1 MYKKITLCII
11 AIITT
16 ILAICLPEIII
27 NNQVDTSLG
36 TCIEA
41 PAEYYDAS
49 SSAIAREMSTRLTD
63 MEKMELIS
71 GNWSSETTIA
81 DISATDY
88 SEWEEIQ
95 LAKES
100 FSNLLISLS
109 NTVDFDTWYSYET
122 VMFKCT
128 DTTFNTYSAYF
139 FGITFTKYDKSEKY
153 QLLMTDTGTIIYASN
168 NITSND
174 HTDMIYD
181 KYIELIESGS
191 IGDLSTANDSNYI
204 LDNETI
210 KDILSEITTND
221 TSDML
226 NKKTIDNIL
235 PEIYI
240 NEQGNFTYALIP

>member
-1 MYKKITLCII
+1 
-11 AIITT
+11 
-16 ILAICLPEIII
+16 
-27 NNQVDTSLG
+27 
-36 TCIEA
+36 
-41 PAEYYDAS
+41 
-49 SSAIAREMSTRLTD
+49 
-63 MEKMELIS
+63 
-71 GNWSSETTIA
+71 
-81 DISATDY
+81 
-88 SEWEEIQ
+88 
-95 LAKES
+95 
-100 FSNLLISLS
+100 
-109 NTVDFDTWYSYET
+109 
-122 VMFKCT
+122 
-128 DTTFNTYSAYF
+128 
-139 FGITFTKYDKSEKY
+139 
-153 QLLMTDTGTIIYASN
+153 MTDTGTIIYASN